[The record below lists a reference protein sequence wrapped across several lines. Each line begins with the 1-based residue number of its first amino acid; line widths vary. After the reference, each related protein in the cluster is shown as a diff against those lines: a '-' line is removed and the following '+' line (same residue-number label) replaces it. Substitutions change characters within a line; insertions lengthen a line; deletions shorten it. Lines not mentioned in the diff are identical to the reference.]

1 MAEKLILT
9 GRVQRVGCRQ
19 YCTEYAG
26 LQGIHGSAT
35 NNSDGS
41 VTVLLDADDSQVS
54 LFISMLMTNP
64 EGFLF
69 FGEIKGIERSPY
81 KGPMSGDYVF

>member
-26 LQGIHGSAT
+26 MLGIHGSAT
-35 NNSDGS
+35 NNADGS
-41 VTVLLDADDSQVS
+41 VTVLLDADDSLVS
-54 LFISMLMTNP
+54 VFISRLMNNP
-64 EGFLF
+64 EGVLF
-69 FGEIKGIERSPY
+69 FGEIKHIERSPY
-81 KGPMSGDYVF
+81 TGPLSGDYVF